1 MKTKYLILAATLFCG
16 IPVSTVSAGRATAS
30 DQKLLLPGW
39 NAKEAADRVLAGLV
53 KVTAPQVRGAHDAEF
68 ACVGERAFVVAE
80 VNDVRPSENAGWPFI
95 YSALSVVNLKTLTV
109 EKVVPFARS
118 GQAYANETLPTG
130 SCFVPRIIQKDA
142 QTLRCYFAS
151 ESPGKRQSQ
160 MWLLDFNLE
169 NLTFD
174 PQIHKAKLKTAA
186 GVFDLQPQFFHADAA
201 ANGFTRPPVDFGL
214 YLFDSFKQFDGQ
226 IYVALNNFP
235 GGQNALARVHDDLA
249 TFEVVG
255 HYNLPLKLK
264 LTESAV
270 NRLPDGTWLAICRQ
284 EGGNRNYVFS
294 SSKDGKTWTA
304 GEPRD
309 FVAKGANSKPTFD
322 KLNGIYYLGWQ
333 EAVAIKGVG
342 RSVFNLDISRDGK
355 TWERKYRF
363 ETKKSFQ
370 YPAFHEHNGT
380 IWLTVTQG
388 DTDNSHK
395 ERIMFGKLE

>member
-186 GVFDLQPQFFHADAA
+186 EA
-201 ANGFTRPPVDFGL
+201 
-214 YLFDSFKQFDGQ
+214 
-226 IYVALNNFP
+226 
-235 GGQNALARVHDDLA
+235 
-249 TFEVVG
+249 
-255 HYNLPLKLK
+255 
-264 LTESAV
+264 
-270 NRLPDGTWLAICRQ
+270 
-284 EGGNRNYVFS
+284 GGNAPGPGEEPGQDGSATTVFPCGRRREWIHAS
-294 SSKDGKTWTA
+294 A
-304 GEPRD
+304 GRFRSLSLR
-309 FVAKGANSKPTFD
+309 FVQAVRWSDLRCFEQFSWRPKRTRAGA
-322 KLNGIYYLGWQ
+322 
-333 EAVAIKGVG
+333 
-342 RSVFNLDISRDGK
+342 
-355 TWERKYRF
+355 
-363 ETKKSFQ
+363 
-370 YPAFHEHNGT
+370 
-380 IWLTVTQG
+380 
-388 DTDNSHK
+388 
-395 ERIMFGKLE
+395 